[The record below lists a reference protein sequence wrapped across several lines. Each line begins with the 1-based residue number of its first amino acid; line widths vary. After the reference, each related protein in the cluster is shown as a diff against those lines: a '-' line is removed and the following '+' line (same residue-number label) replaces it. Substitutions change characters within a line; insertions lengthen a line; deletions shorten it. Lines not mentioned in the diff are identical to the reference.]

1 MKQLLS
7 LLAILLV
14 AAAFFTIVWNPGTA
28 QGQGYPGP
36 TAYPGPATNTPAP
49 TAAATA
55 TATVPPI
62 MSATPDCNPCQPT
75 NVELAYAS
83 ARPQTPPIVIMLI
96 VTLCAAAFTLGLAFG
111 KG

>member
-14 AAAFFTIVWNPGTA
+14 AAAFFTVVLNPGPVR
-28 QGQGYPGP
+28 GQGYPAP

-55 TATVPPI
+55 TATVSPV

-75 NVELAYAS
+75 SVELAYAS
-83 ARPQTPPIVIMLI
+83 AEPRTPSILIVLV
-96 VTLCAAAFTLGLAFG
+96 VTLCAAAFTVGLTFG